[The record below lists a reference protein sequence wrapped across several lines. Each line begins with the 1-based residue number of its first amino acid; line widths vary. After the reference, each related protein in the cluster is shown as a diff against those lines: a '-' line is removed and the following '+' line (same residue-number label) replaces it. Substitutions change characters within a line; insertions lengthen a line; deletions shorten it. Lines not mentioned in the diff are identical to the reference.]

1 MQHSTYEQRATPTR
15 LTCMRETALSKAQ
28 AGCREL
34 ICEHSMFLSQ
44 VSSQTPGY
52 SHSREKQESRTILQ
66 GQVPLRGRYSL
77 LLEQEY
83 SEDS

>member
-1 MQHSTYEQRATPTR
+1 MSEELHHQGLPAR
-15 LTCMRETALSKAQ
+15 CDTALRSKAQ
-28 AGCREL
+28 AGFKEL

-52 SHSREKQESRTILQ
+52 SQSREKQESRTILQ

-77 LLEQEY
+77 LLEQEC

>member
-15 LTCMRETALSKAQ
+15 LTCMRETALRSKAQ

-34 ICEHSMFLSQ
+34 ICEHSIFLSQ

-66 GQVPLRGRYSL
+66 
-77 LLEQEY
+77 
-83 SEDS
+83 

>member
-15 LTCMRETALSKAQ
+15 
-28 AGCREL
+28 L

-77 LLEQEY
+77 LLEQEC